1 MIVTKYGKVVKGLG
15 GLYETR
21 VQDENGIQR
30 LACRAKGILKRDD
43 EKVLVGDNVKI
54 LLDDTTPDGLVI

>member
-21 VQDENGIQR
+21 VQDENGIER
-30 LACRAKGILKRDD
+30 LACRAKGVLKRDD
-43 EKVLVGDNVKI
+43 EKVLTLKVY
-54 LLDDTTPDGLVI
+54 